1 MARPI
6 QEINAGSMADIAFLL
21 LIFFLVT
28 TTMDVDSGITRK
40 LPPIQPPEQKDDDTE
55 IKERN
60 VYVVSINMHNQ
71 LAVEGEL
78 ATVTQLCD
86 GVKEFITNP
95 HDNQNLSERKEDA
108 TDIAFFG
115 KINLSKGVVS
125 LQNDKG
131 TSYHK
136 YIEVQNELV
145 RAFNELRDEL
155 SMKTFGMAYKDLDEE
170 KQKAVKK
177 YYPMTISEAEPRN
190 IGGKK

>member
-40 LPPIQPPEQKDDDTE
+40 LPPIQKEKPPEDQE

-60 VYVVSINMHNQ
+60 VYIVLINQHNQ

-78 ATVTQLCD
+78 MPSNKLCD
-86 GVKEFITNP
+86 GVKEFIKNP
-95 HDNQNLSERKEDA
+95 QDNPNLSEKKEDA
-108 TDIAFFG
+108 VDIPFFG
-115 KINLSKGVVS
+115 MMELSKGVVS

-131 TSYHK
+131 TSYYK

-145 RAFNELRDEL
+145 RAFNELKDEL
-155 SMKTFGMAYKDLDEE
+155 SMKKFGMLYKDLDDER
-170 KQKAVKK
+170 QKAVRKV
-177 YYPMTISEAEPRN
+177 YPMLISEAEPRN

>member
-1 MARPI
+1 MPRPI

-40 LPPIQPPEQKDDDTE
+40 LPPIQEDKPDDDKE

-60 VYVVSINMHNQ
+60 VYVVLINQHNQ

-78 ATVTQLCD
+78 MAVNKLSD
-86 GVKEFITNP
+86 GVKKFINNP
-95 HDNQNLSERKEDA
+95 NNDPNLSEKKEEPVEVPY
-108 TDIAFFG
+108 FG
-115 KINLSKGVVS
+115 MMELSKGVVS

-145 RAFNELRDEL
+145 RAFNELKDEL
-155 SMKTFGMAYKDLDEE
+155 SMKKFGMLYKDLDPDR
-170 KQKAVKK
+170 QKAVKK
-177 YYPMTISEAEPRN
+177 VYPMSISEAEPRN
-190 IGGKK
+190 IGGK

>member
-1 MARPI
+1 MARPT

-40 LPPIQPPEQKDDDTE
+40 LPPIQEDQQDDDKE

-60 VYVVSINMHNQ
+60 VYVVLINQHNQ

-78 ATVTQLCD
+78 MAVNKLCD
-86 GVKEFITNP
+86 GVKEFIDNP
-95 HDNQNLSERKEDA
+95 NNKDNLSEKKEEA
-108 TDIAFFG
+108 VEVPYFG
-115 KINLSKGVVS
+115 LMNLSKGVVS
-125 LQNDKG
+125 LQNGNG

-145 RAFNELRDEL
+145 KAFNELRDEL
-155 SMKTFGMAYKDLDEE
+155 SMKKFGMLYNDLDSD

-177 YYPMTISEAEPRN
+177 VYPMSISEAEPRN
-190 IGGKK
+190 IGGK

>member
-40 LPPIQPPEQKDDDTE
+40 LPPIQKEKPPEDQE

-60 VYVVSINMHNQ
+60 VYIVLINQHNQ

-78 ATVTQLCD
+78 MPVNKLCD
-86 GVKEFITNP
+86 GVKEFIKNP
-95 HDNQNLSERKEDA
+95 QDNPNLSEKKEDA
-108 TDIAFFG
+108 VDIPFFG
-115 KINLSKGVVS
+115 MMELSKGVVS

-131 TSYHK
+131 TSYYK

-145 RAFNELRDEL
+145 RAFNELKDEL
-155 SMKTFGMAYKDLDEE
+155 SMKKFGMLYKDLDDER
-170 KQKAVKK
+170 QKAVRKV
-177 YYPMTISEAEPRN
+177 YPMSISEAEPRN

>member
-40 LPPIQPPEQKDDDTE
+40 LPAIQPEDQPKPPDV
-55 IKERN
+55 KERN
-60 VYVVSINMHNQ
+60 VYIVLINQHNQ

-78 ATVTQLCD
+78 MPVNKLCD
-86 GVKEFITNP
+86 GVKEFIKNP
-95 HDNQNLSERKEDA
+95 QDNPNLSEKKEDA
-108 TDIAFFG
+108 VDIPFFG
-115 KINLSKGVVS
+115 MMELSKGVVS

-145 RAFNELRDEL
+145 RAFNELKDEL
-155 SMKTFGMAYKDLDEE
+155 SMKKFGMSYKDLDDER
-170 KQKAVKK
+170 QKAVKK
-177 YYPMTISEAEPRN
+177 VYPMSISEAEPRN

>member
-1 MARPI
+1 MARPV

-40 LPPIQPPEQKDDDTE
+40 LPPMQEEEPEKDTE

-60 VYVVSINMHNQ
+60 VYVVLINQHNQ

-78 ATVTQLCD
+78 MAVSDLCD
-86 GVKEFITNP
+86 GVKEFIDNP
-95 HDNQNLSERKEDA
+95 NNKENLSERKDEA
-108 TDIAFFG
+108 VEISFLGTRE
-115 KINLSKGVVS
+115 LSKGVVS

-145 RAFNELRDEL
+145 KAFNELRDEL
-155 SMKTFGMAYKDLDEE
+155 SMKHFGMLYKDLDDE
-170 KQKAVKK
+170 KQKAIKK
-177 YYPMTISEAEPRN
+177 AYPMSISEAEPRN
-190 IGGKK
+190 VGGNK